1 MGIIE
6 EVIDDIVVEIINLD
20 RATLKEADQL
30 KSMIN
35 DKIDAGFKKV
45 IIDISSVEFIDSTF
59 LGVIVNT
66 LKKVAAL
73 KGDLKLV
80 GFKPAVR
87 SMFELTRLF
96 RIFES
101 FGDLQDAIRSFSNL
115 NK

>member
-1 MGIIE
+1 MSIIE

-20 RATLKEADQL
+20 RATLREADQL
-30 KSMIN
+30 KNLIN
-35 DKIDAGFKKV
+35 DKIELGYKKI
-45 IIDISSVEFIDSTF
+45 IIDLSTVEFIDSTF
-59 LGVIVNT
+59 LGVLVNT

-96 RIFES
+96 RVFES
-101 FGDLQDAIRSFSNL
+101 FSDLQDAIRSFTN
-115 NK
+115 